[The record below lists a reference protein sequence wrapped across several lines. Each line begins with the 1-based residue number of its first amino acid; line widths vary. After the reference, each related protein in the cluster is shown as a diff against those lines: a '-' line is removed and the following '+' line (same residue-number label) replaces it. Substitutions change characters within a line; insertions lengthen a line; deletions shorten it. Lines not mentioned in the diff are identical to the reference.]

1 MAAGYSHTPGDL
13 DALQNGRD
21 SYQTSIYLPSPPTF
35 KRTATYY
42 REKDLSVLED
52 PNLDPFYLEQSL
64 PDTVPLDSAERGEGP
79 DQYFMLPPVTT
90 GKTSSPGLAYSGSER
105 LQHNSPSKPTALEI
119 EDSLG
124 FRKYATNSLENA
136 RFCSKESFS
145 SVRSESTPELS
156 PSSSFSSYYSG
167 SVHPNAAMKA
177 TEELHQHVKGSEA
190 GKQFELRP
198 CPPPRRYNAAASKLP
213 SPIQTTKP
221 QCRRPGDSSEK
232 STACDRGHNQTYW
245 WKPLPSPPILTDNN
259 GSHLGKKGSNNSC
272 RTQIDPSMI
281 SPPSLINPVTLEPH
295 PTHFDQAFFIPA
307 NECPSPVP
315 SPTTRPP
322 LAERDVNVQRRP
334 SVSSLDPYCE
344 RSAWESDSDSESIGR
359 KSLSRK
365 PIDTIRKVRSRA
377 KLRVAK
383 SANKLNAA
391 KQDDSD
397 LEHFPPIPNQFQ
409 EELPKC
415 SMSSVRRPSS
425 GDVFRPAEQETMR
438 LVAPS
443 ATSLVRRPSHEGSLR
458 GECDIDRTTAAA
470 MQAKSRRRQRMTPE
484 SHSLDQERP
493 ASFCR
498 DESSDDWIDDSKTLR
513 RDPLFR
519 RVWKSLRA
527 LSCRAGLP
535 ENRAVRPY

>member
-1 MAAGYSHTPGDL
+1 MAAGYSHNPGDL

-21 SYQTSIYLPSPPTF
+21 RYQTSIYLPSPPTF
-35 KRTATYY
+35 KRKSTYY
-42 REKDLSVLED
+42 PEKDLSVLQD

-79 DQYFMLPPVTT
+79 DQYFMLPTVST

-105 LQHNSPSKPTALEI
+105 LQHNSPSTPTALEI
-119 EDSLG
+119 EGSLG
-124 FRKYATNSLENA
+124 FRKYATNSLEDA
-136 RFCSKESFS
+136 RFCSKDSFS
-145 SVRSESTPELS
+145 SERSESIPELS

-167 SVHPNAAMKA
+167 SAHPNAAMKA
-177 TEELHQHVKGSEA
+177 TEELYQHIKGSEA
-190 GKQFELRP
+190 GKKFELRL
-198 CPPPRRYNAAASKLP
+198 CPPPRRYNAVASKP
-213 SPIQTTKP
+213 PPVQTTKP
-221 QCRRPGDSSEK
+221 QSQLFGDSCEN
-232 STACDRGHNQTYW
+232 STAYDRNHNSPYW
-245 WKPLPSPPILTDNN
+245 WKPLPSPPSLANNN
-259 GSHLGKKGSNNSC
+259 GSRLGKKGSSNSC

-322 LAERDVNVQRRP
+322 LAEKDVNAVQRRP

-383 SANKLNAA
+383 SATKLNAA

-425 GDVFRPAEQETMR
+425 GDVFRPAERETMR

-443 ATSLVRRPSHEGSLR
+443 ATSLVRRPSHGSSLR

-470 MQAKSRRRQRMTPE
+470 MQAKSRRQRITPE
-484 SHSLDQERP
+484 SHSLDQERS

-498 DESSDDWIDDSKTLR
+498 DEFSDDWIDNSKTLR